1 MPESSTSAV
10 APTSRVDRV
19 LGAVVTFAG
28 GGVVGFVLAIVLTPN
43 ATTAS
48 LAVPLAAGAL
58 TGAVACGVLVFA
70 GGYGRLLI
78 PVEGRRWTVELAF
91 AVALVTAAIGLAEVA
106 DVASD
111 LLVAGIVACSLLG
124 TRWLGD
130 AVADA
135 RGWYDRDAYY
145 RNQDG

>member
-1 MPESSTSAV
+1 MPKSATSTV

-19 LGAVVTFAG
+19 LGALVTFAA

-48 LAVPLAAGAL
+48 LAVPLAAAGL
-58 TGAVACGVLVFA
+58 TGAVAAGVLVFA
-70 GGYGRLLI
+70 GGYDRLLI
-78 PVEGRRWTVELAF
+78 PVEGRRWTFELVL
-91 AVALVTAAIGLAEVA
+91 AVALVAAAIGLAETVE
-106 DVASD
+106 VASD

-135 RGWYDRDAYY
+135 RGWYDRDRYY
-145 RNQDG
+145 RD